1 MAWDTLGVMQHTN
14 NCSPVIHKLP
24 TVEHLLQP
32 LYSRFPNSIS
42 IPPVSHSPEPDPN
55 PVSYVF
61 PMKTIVT
68 DSPEEAASFILS
80 GETAAFPTETVYGL
94 GADAFS
100 AAAVRKIFEA
110 KGRPADNPLIAH
122 IADIGEVD
130 RVADFSSKTA
140 QRFAERFFPGA
151 LTLVLPKH
159 VDVPPVVTAGLDTI
173 AVRVPAHE
181 MAQAFLRACACPVA
195 APSANRSGRPSPT
208 TWQAVLEDLDGRIPC
223 VLRGEPSVVGLESTV
238 IDCTTDI
245 PRVLRS
251 GGVTLEALR
260 EVVPDMQGPQDT
272 TGGVPRSPG
281 IRHRHYAPAARVVLV
296 DQAPSGPP
304 QEIAGYIGM
313 ETPGE
318 DAGNAP
324 SGRWRLVER
333 VATPEAYAHHLFDFM
348 RRCDAA
354 GVETIYCQTIEP
366 TGIGAAIMDRL
377 QRAAKGSA
385 GSRRS

>member
-1 MAWDTLGVMQHTN
+1 MGAYIIYDPAIA
-14 NCSPVIHKLP
+14 SPLHVP
-24 TVEHLLQP
+24 
-32 LYSRFPNSIS
+32 
-42 IPPVSHSPEPDPN
+42 IPVPASLSPEPPPN

-94 GADAFS
+94 GADAFC
-100 AAAVRKIFEA
+100 AAAVRKVFEA

-122 IADIGEVD
+122 IADIGEAD

-140 QRFAERFFPGA
+140 RRLAERFFPGP
-151 LTLVLPKH
+151 LTLVLPKRP
-159 VDVPPVVTAGLDTI
+159 DVPLVVTAGLDTI
-173 AVRVPAHE
+173 AVRVPQHK
-181 MAQAFLRACACPVA
+181 MTQAFLRACAGPVA

-245 PRVLRS
+245 PRILRA

-260 EVVPDMQGPQDT
+260 EVVPDMQGAQDT
-272 TGGVPRSPG
+272 PGGVPRSPG
-281 IRHRHYAPAARVVLV
+281 IKHRHYAPAARVVLV
-296 DQAPSGPP
+296 DKAPSGPL

-318 DAGNAP
+318 NAEDG
-324 SGRWRLVER
+324 SGGCWRLVER

-354 GVETIYCQTIEP
+354 GVETIYCQTVES

-385 GSRRS
+385 KSRS

>member
-1 MAWDTLGVMQHTN
+1 
-14 NCSPVIHKLP
+14 
-24 TVEHLLQP
+24 
-32 LYSRFPNSIS
+32 
-42 IPPVSHSPEPDPN
+42 
-55 PVSYVF
+55 
-61 PMKTIVT
+61 MKTIVT

-94 GADAFS
+94 GADAFNAS
-100 AAAVRKIFEA
+100 AVRKVFEA

-130 RVADFSSKTA
+130 RVADFSSRTA
-140 QRFAERFFPGA
+140 RRLAERFFPGA
-151 LTLVLPKH
+151 LTLVLPKRA
-159 VDVPPVVTAGLDTI
+159 DVPPVVTAGLDTI
-173 AVRVPAHE
+173 AVRVPE
-181 MAQAFLRACACPVA
+181 DEIAQAFLRACAGPVA

-208 TWQAVLEDLDGRIPC
+208 TWQAVLEDLDGRISC

-260 EVVPDMQGPQDT
+260 EVVPDMQGPQDNP
-272 TGGVPRSPG
+272 GGVPRSPG
-281 IRHRHYAPAARVVLV
+281 MRHRHYAPAARVVLV
-296 DQAPSGPP
+296 NKAPSIPP
-304 QEIAGYIGM
+304 QEKAGYIGM
-313 ETPGE
+313 EDVE
-318 DAGNAP
+318 NES

-354 GVETIYCQTIEP
+354 GVETIYCQTVES
-366 TGIGAAIMDRL
+366 TGLGTAIMDRL
-377 QRAAKGSA
+377 HRAEKGSA
-385 GSRRS
+385 GSRYP

>member
-1 MAWDTLGVMQHTN
+1 
-14 NCSPVIHKLP
+14 
-24 TVEHLLQP
+24 
-32 LYSRFPNSIS
+32 
-42 IPPVSHSPEPDPN
+42 
-55 PVSYVF
+55 
-61 PMKTIVT
+61 MKTIIT

-94 GADAFS
+94 GADAS
-100 AAAVRKIFEA
+100 DAAAVRKIFEA
-110 KGRPADNPLIAH
+110 KGRPANNPLIAH

-140 QRFAERFFPGA
+140 RRLAERFFPGP
-151 LTLVLPKH
+151 LTLVLPKRP
-159 VDVPPVVTAGLDTI
+159 DVPPVVTAGLDTI
-173 AVRVPAHE
+173 AVRVPEHE

-208 TWQAVLEDLDGRIPC
+208 IWQAVLEDLDGRIPC

-260 EVVPDMQGPQDT
+260 EVVSDMQGPQDT
-272 TGGVPRSPG
+272 PGGAPRSPG
-281 IRHRHYAPAARVVLV
+281 IRHRHYAPAACVVLV
-296 DQAPSGPP
+296 DKAPSIPP
-304 QEIAGYIGM
+304 QETAGYIGM
-313 ETPGE
+313 EDVE
-318 DAGNAP
+318 NES

-354 GVETIYCQTIEP
+354 GVETIYCQTLEP

-377 QRAAKGSA
+377 KRAAKGS
-385 GSRRS
+385 

>member
-1 MAWDTLGVMQHTN
+1 
-14 NCSPVIHKLP
+14 
-24 TVEHLLQP
+24 
-32 LYSRFPNSIS
+32 
-42 IPPVSHSPEPDPN
+42 
-55 PVSYVF
+55 
-61 PMKTIVT
+61 MKTIVT

-94 GADAFS
+94 GADAFN
-100 AAAVRKIFEA
+100 ATAVRKVFEA

-140 QRFAERFFPGA
+140 QRLAERFFPGP

-159 VDVPPVVTAGLDTI
+159 VDVPLVVTAGLDTI
-173 AVRVPAHE
+173 AVRVPEHE
-181 MAQAFLRACACPVA
+181 MAQALLRACARPVA

-208 TWQAVLEDLDGRIPC
+208 TWQAVLEDLDGRISC

-260 EVVPDMQGPQDT
+260 EVVPDMQGPQDAPV
-272 TGGVPRSPG
+272 GVPRSPG

-296 DQAPSGPP
+296 DKAPPGPP

-313 ETPGE
+313 ESPGE
-318 DAGNAP
+318 DVQNDSG
-324 SGRWRLVER
+324 GRWRLVER
-333 VATPEAYAHHLFDFM
+333 VTTPEAYAYHLFDFM

-354 GVETIYCQTIEP
+354 GVETIYCQTVEP

-377 QRAAKGSA
+377 QRAAKGS
-385 GSRRS
+385 

>member
-1 MAWDTLGVMQHTN
+1 
-14 NCSPVIHKLP
+14 
-24 TVEHLLQP
+24 
-32 LYSRFPNSIS
+32 
-42 IPPVSHSPEPDPN
+42 
-55 PVSYVF
+55 
-61 PMKTIVT
+61 MKTIVT

-94 GADAFS
+94 GADVFN

-122 IADIGEVD
+122 IADTGEVE
-130 RVADFSSKTA
+130 RVADFSSRTA
-140 QRFAERFFPGA
+140 QRLAERFFPGP
-151 LTLVLPKH
+151 LTLVLPKRA
-159 VDVPPVVTAGLDTI
+159 DVPPVVTAGLDTI
-173 AVRVPAHE
+173 AVRVPQHE
-181 MAQAFLRACACPVA
+181 TAQAFLRACAGPVA

-208 TWQAVLEDLDGRIPC
+208 TWQAVLEDLDGRISC

-245 PRVLRS
+245 PRVLRA

-260 EVVPDMQGPQDT
+260 EVVPNMQGPQDT
-272 TGGVPRSPG
+272 PGGVPRSPG

-296 DQAPSGPP
+296 DKAPSGPL

-313 ETPGE
+313 EDTE
-318 DAGNAP
+318 NEP

-333 VATPEAYAHHLFDFM
+333 VTTPEAYAHHLFDFM

-354 GVETIYCQTIEP
+354 GVETIYCQTVEP

-385 GSRRS
+385 KSRS

>member
-1 MAWDTLGVMQHTN
+1 
-14 NCSPVIHKLP
+14 
-24 TVEHLLQP
+24 
-32 LYSRFPNSIS
+32 
-42 IPPVSHSPEPDPN
+42 
-55 PVSYVF
+55 
-61 PMKTIVT
+61 MKTIVT
-68 DSPEEAASFILS
+68 DSPEEAASFIRS

-94 GADAFS
+94 GADAFN
-100 AAAVRKIFEA
+100 ATAVRKIFEA

-122 IADIGEVD
+122 IADIREVD

-140 QRFAERFFPGA
+140 RRLAERFFPGP
-151 LTLVLPKH
+151 LTLVLPKRTE
-159 VDVPPVVTAGLDTI
+159 VPPVVTAGLDTI
-173 AVRVPAHE
+173 AVRVPEHE
-181 MAQAFLRACACPVA
+181 AAQAFLRACACTVA

-208 TWQAVLEDLDGRIPC
+208 TWQAVLEDFDGRIPC

-245 PRVLRS
+245 PRVLRA

-296 DQAPSGPP
+296 DKVALYRPP

-313 ETPGE
+313 EAPGE
-318 DAGNAP
+318 DAQNDSRWVLAP
-324 SGRWRLVER
+324 RGTGYHTRSVCTSR
-333 VATPEAYAHHLFDFM
+333 LFDFM

-354 GVETIYCQTIEP
+354 GVETIYCQTVDP

-385 GSRRS
+385 G

>member
-1 MAWDTLGVMQHTN
+1 
-14 NCSPVIHKLP
+14 
-24 TVEHLLQP
+24 
-32 LYSRFPNSIS
+32 
-42 IPPVSHSPEPDPN
+42 
-55 PVSYVF
+55 
-61 PMKTIVT
+61 MKTIIT

-94 GADAFS
+94 GADAFN
-100 AAAVRKIFEA
+100 AAAVRKVFEA

-130 RVADFSSKTA
+130 RVADFSSRTA
-140 QRFAERFFPGA
+140 QRLAECFFPGA
-151 LTLVLPKH
+151 LTLVLLKRP
-159 VDVPPVVTAGLDTI
+159 DVPPVVTAGLDTI
-173 AVRVPAHE
+173 AVRMPEHE
-181 MAQAFLRACACPVA
+181 AAQAFLRACARPVA

-208 TWQAVLEDLDGRIPC
+208 TWQAALEDLDGRIPC

-245 PRVLRS
+245 PRVLRA

-260 EVVPDMQGPQDT
+260 EVVPDIQGPQDT
-272 TGGVPRSPG
+272 PGGVPRSPG

-296 DQAPSGPP
+296 DKAPSGPP

-313 ETPGE
+313 EDVE
-318 DAGNAP
+318 DGP

-333 VATPEAYAHHLFDFM
+333 VATPEEYARRLFDFM

-354 GVETIYCQTIEP
+354 GVETIYCQTVEP

-377 QRAAKGSA
+377 QRAAKGS
-385 GSRRS
+385 